1 LKESKHLLNERYK
14 LLKREI
20 AEDIRRLKDL
30 PCSWIGRINIVK
42 MVILPKVIY
51 MFSAIL
57 TKIPV
62 TLSTITEKSIL
73 KYI

>member
-1 LKESKHLLNERYK
+1 
-14 LLKREI
+14 
-20 AEDIRRLKDL
+20 
-30 PCSWIGRINIVK
+30 
-42 MVILPKVIY
+42 VILPKVIY